1 MIHKGSCLCG
11 KVRYEIHGEL
21 TGVLNCH
28 CSDCRKAHG
37 AAFRT
42 RGTVRSKDFVWIS
55 GEELISRYEAAPSEF
70 RTFCG
75 VCGANLVT
83 EFRTKPEVYGFA
95 LGTLDT
101 DPGVKPQCHVFVSDG
116 LPGMTSQT
124 DFLSMLTD
132 HEDTFDIRSCS
143 HRRLLRGV
151 DGVICGHLCQPR
163 RRVGLHTLH

>member
-11 KVRYEIHGEL
+11 GVTYEIHGAL

-42 RGTVRSKDFVWIS
+42 RASVRTADFKWIS
-55 GEELISRYEAAPSEF
+55 GEELITHYEAKPGEF

-75 VCGANLVT
+75 VCGSNLVT
-83 EFRTKPEVYGFA
+83 KFSSKPEVYGFP

-101 DPGVKPQCHVFVSDG
+101 DPGVKAGCHVFVSDKAPWHEITDP
-116 LPGMTSQT
+116 LPQYAEFAPAS
-124 DFLSMLTD
+124 
-132 HEDTFDIRSCS
+132 
-143 HRRLLRGV
+143 
-151 DGVICGHLCQPR
+151 
-163 RRVGLHTLH
+163 